1 MRIFPKTGK
10 RVSVPDDVAEFEH
23 YLLRMCSGINCY
35 LYGRMYAFSKY
46 REQYRANLRLALPV
60 VIAQLGQILVQ
71 FADNVMVGRYGGD
84 DALPLAS
91 VAFGSSASFLFFI
104 AGLGITFGL
113 TPLIGEL
120 FVRGETR
127 RSSSYLKHSL
137 VMYGLF
143 GVGITLLQLL
153 FAPMLYRMGQPVE
166 VVDMALPYYRY
177 LAFSMLPVMLF
188 GSFKQFLEGVGNT
201 VASMVIILGCNLLNI
216 LLNWIF
222 INGELG
228 APEMG
233 GAGAGLATMI
243 SRAVMPVAAFV
254 YFMVQ
259 ERYRR
264 YLRLFPSLSL
274 RRARFNDLFKMGL
287 PIAAQMFLEAAAF
300 VITSVMMGWFDVVA
314 ISSNQIAMT
323 LGNCAFMIVTAVG
336 AATTIRVSHCYGARN
351 IGEMSLAAKASL
363 HIVLLWNTL
372 AIVAFVSL
380 RHLIPHLFTSNAA
393 VIDMTALLLVFV
405 SLYQLSDGLQCVAI
419 GIMRGF
425 QDVKVIPWISFLA
438 YIVLNLPVGY
448 LFGFTLGMGP
458 CGLYIGYFVGLTTS
472 AVLLLLR
479 IKRKVRY
486 LRQHNPA

>member
-1 MRIFPKTGK
+1 
-10 RVSVPDDVAEFEH
+10 
-23 YLLRMCSGINCY
+23 
-35 LYGRMYAFSKY
+35 MYEFSKY
-46 REQYRANLRLALPV
+46 KEQYRANLKLALPV
-60 VIAQLGQILVQ
+60 VVAQLGQILVQ
-71 FADNVMVGRYGGD
+71 FADNVMVGRYGGED
-84 DALPLAS
+84 PLPLAS
-91 VAFGSSASFLFFI
+91 VAFGNSSAFLFFI
-104 AGLGITFGL
+104 AGLGITLGL
-113 TPLIGEL
+113 TPLVGEL

-127 RSSSYLKHSL
+127 RSASYLKHAMVL
-137 VMYGLF
+137 YGLL
-143 GVGITLLQLL
+143 GVAFTLLQLL

-166 VVDMALPYYRY
+166 VVDMALPYYRF
-177 LAFSMLPVMLF
+177 LAFSMFPVMLF
-188 GSFKQFLEGVGNT
+188 GAFKQFLEGVGNT
-201 VASMVIILGCNLLNI
+201 VASMIIILGCNLLNI

-222 INGELG
+222 INGEWG

-243 SRAVMPVAAFV
+243 SRAMMPVAGLV
-254 YFMVQ
+254 YFVSQ
-259 ERYRR
+259 KRYRC
-264 YLRLFPSLSL
+264 YLSLFPSLKM
-274 RRARFNDLFKMGL
+274 RRAQINDLFKMGL
-287 PIAAQMFLEAAAF
+287 PIAAQMFLEASAF
-300 VITSVMMGWFDVVA
+300 VITSVMMGWFDVIA

-351 IGEMSLAAKASL
+351 IGEMSMAAKASL
-363 HIVLLWNTL
+363 HIVLMWNTL
-372 AIVAFVSL
+372 AILSFVSL
-380 RHLIPHLFTSNAA
+380 RHVVPHLFTSNAA

-458 CGLYIGYFVGLTTS
+458 CGLFVGYFVGLTTS

-479 IKRKVRY
+479 VKRKIGY
-486 LRQHNPA
+486 LRRHNPA